1 MMANKDWSLTKKSK
15 LLIMNLKQFFSF
27 NFLVSFCGEA
37 CFLGSSLGF
46 GLQFRSWR
54 RRAVSSSS
62 NRINYTSKQ
71 QQQHWQRRR
80 QPTDFVVTASRC
92 GHCAVTVALGQ
103 GGGQR
108 RGGSSDGGRKVGEGQ
123 EQLDSGAKTFHFSPF
138 CHQLG
143 RALPG
148 RPGRTDR
155 GLQRLGEDGTRWCPA
170 SSFFRQIPMIL
181 KSGFLWLTVF

>member
-1 MMANKDWSLTKKSK
+1 MANKDWSLTKKSK

-62 NRINYTSKQ
+62 NRINYTSP
-71 QQQHWQRRR
+71 RGD
-80 QPTDFVVTASRC
+80 TGLDSAAADFELELTAQAADDRFLLSFQLFC
-92 GHCAVTVALGQ
+92 LL

-108 RGGSSDGGRKVGEGQ
+108 YLYRERKERGGQRTAGP
-123 EQLDSGAKTFHFSPF
+123 GAKSFPF
-138 CHQLG
+138 LS
-143 RALPG
+143 AVIL
-148 RPGRTDR
+148 
-155 GLQRLGEDGTRWCPA
+155 LLSVSRLLAAWAGQSAE
-170 SSFFRQIPMIL
+170 L
-181 KSGFLWLTVF
+181 